1 MATQMTSARRG
12 IATEEMKCVAKDEDI
27 SLDWLIPKI
36 ANGSIIIPS
45 NNTRPQKIHN
55 VGIGKGLKTKVNVN
69 IGTSTLNVN
78 LEEEI
83 EKAKVAVKYHADTM
97 MDLSDGG
104 DVKNIRRTLFGC
116 CSNNFWNC
124 SDL

>member
-1 MATQMTSARRG
+1 MGPQMSAARRG
-12 IATEEMKCVAKDEDI
+12 VATEEMKRVAKDEDVT
-27 SLDWLIPKI
+27 LEWLIPKI

-45 NNTRPQKIHN
+45 NNVRLQKIHN

-83 EKAKVAVKYHADTM
+83 EKAKIAVKYHADTM

-104 DVKNIRRTLFGC
+104 DVRKIRQSL
-116 CSNNFWNC
+116 
-124 SDL
+124 L